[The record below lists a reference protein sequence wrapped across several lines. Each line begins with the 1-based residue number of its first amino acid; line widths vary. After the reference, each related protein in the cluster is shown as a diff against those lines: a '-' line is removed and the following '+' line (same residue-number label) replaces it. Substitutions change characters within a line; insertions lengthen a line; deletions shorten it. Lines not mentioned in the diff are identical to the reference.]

1 MPRKKK
7 PVETIKIEGLTP
19 ESVKEFEP
27 KEDSS
32 KEDALWEIYFKGTP
46 NLLRFPLKQNN
57 LVETNER
64 IPLNIEAGIDNE
76 SLIEEKQQPRRTK
89 QRGAQEEYVNLD
101 ATHTAME
108 AKVYSVIYR
117 ETVIKGNK
125 PQHFGSSRLMK
136 LTGIRS
142 DKTIRKAIKGLIEKK
157 SIVLIDPCPNHPL
170 GPIYTA
176 LPPKEVLLARK
187 KAGIEIHPQT
197 KKIITKE
204 DPTGVRTGVSTGVLA
219 PVKNTGVTPVKNT
232 GVTPVKNTGVTQNT
246 PYINKNYI
254 NNDDESNDSS
264 SSNNNIRKK
273 LDDDDDDEIF
283 DHKKYVISLYE
294 KYTGN
299 LWEAGDE
306 EFYESVKDILPDVIE
321 AAIISS
327 VLRSKSKIESFSYC
341 EGAIQE
347 FSESLPPGYLSYLRE
362 KWREKRAR
370 DTELT
375 QNSPSGRVVSE
386 HNEINKICLPSNS
399 YFQEE
404 WLKNFLSGFPEEE
417 RPKIK
422 RLAEQFDYFML
433 SSGKKKEW
441 VKNPTGAFIA
451 LVRGEVNI
459 RLPKDAP
466 SFEERVEEEKE
477 AQREKLQR
485 EEEKRRR
492 EEIEKE
498 IREAIS
504 SLRGE
509 SLERFINGIRRKYG
523 FQRESD
529 EEVIENA
536 VYYILYDIEEGKDWR
551 IIWEE
556 IYEA

>member
-1 MPRKKK
+1 LPRKKK

-273 LDDDDDDEIF
+273 LDDDDEIF

-306 EFYESVKDILPDVIE
+306 EFYETS
-321 AAIISS
+321 
-327 VLRSKSKIESFSYC
+327 RC
-341 EGAIQE
+341 
-347 FSESLPPGYLSYLRE
+347 
-362 KWREKRAR
+362 
-370 DTELT
+370 
-375 QNSPSGRVVSE
+375 N
-386 HNEINKICLPSNS
+386 
-399 YFQEE
+399 
-404 WLKNFLSGFPEEE
+404 
-417 RPKIK
+417 
-422 RLAEQFDYFML
+422 
-433 SSGKKKEW
+433 
-441 VKNPTGAFIA
+441 
-451 LVRGEVNI
+451 
-459 RLPKDAP
+459 
-466 SFEERVEEEKE
+466 
-477 AQREKLQR
+477 
-485 EEEKRRR
+485 
-492 EEIEKE
+492 
-498 IREAIS
+498 
-504 SLRGE
+504 
-509 SLERFINGIRRKYG
+509 
-523 FQRESD
+523 
-529 EEVIENA
+529 
-536 VYYILYDIEEGKDWR
+536 
-551 IIWEE
+551 
-556 IYEA
+556 